1 MPVPGGGNL
10 PAKKLGPLF
19 AQRKPPGHREDKGP
33 MRKRKTEGVPD
44 NRRAFDAERIQPGG
58 FLGNVGGAENHVV
71 ATRLGR
77 MHGRQQKNG
86 E

>member
-1 MPVPGGGNL
+1 
-10 PAKKLGPLF
+10 
-19 AQRKPPGHREDKGP
+19 